1 VTFEG
6 FADPLQQQVPLLDAS
21 QRAVLALA
29 PDESAVVVGAPG
41 SGKTTTLVELLADRV
56 GRRGFSAD
64 EVLALTT
71 SRTTAT
77 RLRDRLGVRLSVA
90 TNGPLAR
97 TVASVAFDLV
107 GSAARR
113 AGLEPPGLITG
124 GEQDGDIAA
133 LLAGEVEDGRGPNW
147 PDPLT
152 PQVRALRGFRSELRE
167 LMARATELGV
177 SPERLRALGAA
188 HGHPEWA
195 ASADFIDDYLSVI
208 AGARQDQLDSAELV
222 QFAVAAVQRGEVSDA
237 VGKLRLVVIDDAQEA
252 TVSTMALLHALS
264 ARGVAVVAFGDPDVA
279 ANVFRGGE
287 PDVLGRFGERLGA
300 RSRTLFLDVVHRQRP
315 ALREFTS
322 RITERI
328 GTAGVVGHRA
338 ARAAADPDAVP
349 TDRDALPPPPVATIL
364 APSAAR
370 EYAAVARVLREHHV
384 LRGVPWRSLAVV
396 VRSGSQVPALARALG
411 LAEVP
416 TRTAVGATALR
427 DDQAARALLTVID
440 VGSGRSILTAE
451 VATQL
456 LLGPFGGLDRLAL
469 RRLRLALRA
478 EELAGDG
485 TRQADELIVD
495 ALNSPGRLST
505 IDAKVARSAD
515 RLARTLAELGAQTA
529 AGASIEELLWLAWE
543 RSGLAVPWHD
553 QAVGTGVLAA
563 EANRNLDG
571 VLALFTAAKRF
582 VEREPDSPARV
593 FLERVLDAEVPEDTL
608 SPRPLADAVLVT
620 TPPGTVGE
628 EFEVVAIAGLQDG
641 VWPDLRV
648 RGSLLHPQRLVQIVT
663 GEGDAV
669 LDARRLV
676 LADELRMFALAV
688 SRARTQV
695 ILAAASNDDEAA
707 STLFSLAP
715 DGAPALD
722 PNAHPLSLRGLTS
735 RLRRELTTRGRSA
748 AERNAAASALARLA
762 SERVTGAD
770 PAQWHGLIE
779 PSTTDPL
786 YAVDEQVPVS
796 PSKLEAFEESPLD
809 WFIDTVSGSQA
820 SVAMGLGTIV
830 HWAMETAPGAD
841 VEAIWAAIQQ
851 RWPELPFES
860 AWLSEQQLR
869 AARTF
874 AVGLAD
880 YLADFERDG
889 KRLAA
894 AEPRFE
900 LELER
905 AVLRGAIDRVEVGP
919 HGEIVIVDLKTGHTV
934 PRAADIPSHAQLSAY
949 QLAYQHGS
957 LDESLGAF
965 GEHRGGGA
973 KLLFV
978 RGGVRGKA
986 YRESVQSALS
996 SEQLAE
1002 FRARVTAAA
1011 ERMAQAQFD
1020 APLEISD
1027 WGGPNIA
1034 RKRLQRVPAVS
1045 SDGAGSAS

>member
-1 VTFEG
+1 MTFEG
-6 FADPLQQQVPLLDAS
+6 FADPLQQQTPSLDAS
-21 QRAVLALA
+21 QCAVLALA
-29 PDESAVVVGAPG
+29 PDESAVVIGAPG

-56 GRRGFSAD
+56 ERRGFAAD

-97 TVASVAFDLV
+97 TVASVAFDIV

-113 AGLEPPGLITG
+113 AGLEPPRLITG

-177 SPERLRALGAA
+177 SPDTLRALGAA

-208 AGARQDQLDSAELV
+208 ANARQDQLDSAELV
-222 QFAVAAVQRGEVSDA
+222 QFAVAAVQRGEVSDT
-237 VGKLRLVVIDDAQEA
+237 VGRLRLVVIDDAQEA
-252 TVSTMALLHALS
+252 TVSTMSLLHALS

-315 ALREFTS
+315 ALRELTS

-338 ARAAADPDAVP
+338 ARVAADSAASTDGDA
-349 TDRDALPPPPVATIL
+349 PPPVATIL
-364 APSAAR
+364 APSSAR

-485 TRQADELIVD
+485 TRQADQLIVD

-515 RLARTLAELGAQTA
+515 RLARTLAEVGAQTT

-543 RSGLAVPWHD
+543 RSGLAVAWHD
-553 QAVGTGVLAA
+553 QSVGTGVLAA

-593 FLERVLDAEVPEDTL
+593 FLDRVLDAEVPEDTL

-628 EFEVVAIAGLQDG
+628 EFEVVVVAGLQEG

-663 GEGDAV
+663 GEANAV

-715 DGAPALD
+715 EGTPALD

-735 RLRRELTTRGRSA
+735 RLRRELTALGRSA

-786 YAVDEQVPVS
+786 YAPDEQVPVS

-841 VEAIWAAIQQ
+841 VDAIWAAIQQ

-874 AVGLAD
+874 ALGLAD

-919 HGEIVIVDLKTGHTV
+919 HGEIVIVDLKTGRTI

-986 YRESVQSALS
+986 YRETVQSALS

-1027 WGGPNIA
+1027 WGGANIA